1 MFISCFEDKQIFV
14 NCSNPELD
22 YTGRVHFLD
31 NEVAEI
37 FWTGT
42 SIKMNF
48 EGESVSATLKDET
61 GKNYYNVIVNNK
73 LTLISL
79 YLCKLSSLKNSST
92 HSQALA
98 C

>member
-48 EGESVSATLKDET
+48 EGEE
-61 GKNYYNVIVNNK
+61 
-73 LTLISL
+73 
-79 YLCKLSSLKNSST
+79 C
-92 HSQALA
+92 
-98 C
+98 